1 MNKYFEEARAMQDS
15 LVAMRRDLH
24 MHPETGFTEFRTASK
39 IVKELQALGYEV
51 FYGDDC
57 VVESE
62 MFGVPSS
69 VILENHMQRAIDE
82 GADPEIVKKMAGGKT
97 GIMAVMHFAKPG
109 KTVAFRYDMDCNDV
123 VESTDANHRPFA
135 EGFASL
141 HKGEMHACG
150 HDGHVTI
157 GLALAKLIANN
168 KEDMAGT
175 IKIIFQ
181 PAEEGVRGARAMAV
195 KGLVDD
201 VDFMFGGHIG
211 FKATVDNSLICAS
224 GGLLATTKLDAHFTG
239 RSAHAGAAPQDGR
252 NALLA
257 AAQAAI
263 SLHSISRHGK
273 GASRINVGVLNAGTG
288 RNVLPNVADMKLE
301 TRGANTEINN
311 FMSSEANRMLKACAD
326 LYNVE
331 VKITPAGSAPACVT
345 ELDFAKEI
353 AAIAKDAYEFDE
365 VVDTVDFG
373 GSEDCSY
380 FMETVQLKGGHAAYM
395 GYGTHIAAGHHND
408 HFDFNE
414 DVLWKSAAFGAT
426 LAKEYTNK

>member
-1 MNKYFEEARAMQDS
+1 MNKYFEEALALQPE
-15 LVAMRRDLH
+15 LVARRRDLH
-24 MHPETGFTEFRTASK
+24 KHPETGFTEFRTASM
-39 IVKELQALGYEV
+39 IVNELQALGYEV

-57 VVESE
+57 VVEAE
-62 MFGVPSS
+62 MFGVPSKA
-69 VILENHMQRAIDE
+69 VLTKHMERAVAE
-82 GADPEIVKKMAGGKT
+82 GADPQIVEKMSGGKT
-97 GIMAVMHFAKPG
+97 GVMAVMKFAKPG
-109 KTVAFRYDMDCNDV
+109 KTVAFRFDMDCNDV
-123 VESTDANHRPFA
+123 IECAEESHRPCA
-135 EGFASL
+135 EGFASI

-150 HDGHVTI
+150 HDGHVTL
-157 GLALAKLIANN
+157 GLATAQLMANH
-168 KEDMAGT
+168 KDEMAGT
-175 IKIIFQ
+175 IKLIFQ
-181 PAEEGVRGARAMAV
+181 PAEEGVRGARAMAL

-211 FKATVDNSLICAS
+211 FKATENNSLICAS

-239 RSAHAGAAPQDGR
+239 RSAHAGSAPHEGK

-301 TRGANTEINN
+301 TRGANTEINDY
-311 FMSSEANRMLKACAD
+311 MSSEAIRMLKAAAM

-331 VKITPAGSAPACVT
+331 VEITPAGSAPACVT
-345 ELDFAKEI
+345 EIPFGQEI
-353 AAIAKDAYEFDE
+353 AEVAKAAYAYDE
-365 VVDTVDFG
+365 IIDTVDFG

-380 FMETVQLKGGHAAYM
+380 FMETVQLKGGHAAYL
-395 GYGTHIAAGHHND
+395 GYGTEIAAGHHND

-414 DVLWKSAAFGAT
+414 DVLWKSAAMCAT
-426 LAKEYTNK
+426 LAEVYTNK